1 MSDLTP
7 YQPATN
13 NALAQSIVGI
23 EASLEEAAR
32 ANVQVAVD
40 EHGGFTALEVTAMQ
54 KIEELRLI
62 NGLDLYAI
70 MARGKRLQEIEE
82 MGLIGI
88 HPAGYADLAEMAQ
101 DQGISVSEMSQ
112 TRDLYN
118 TIFPYINETL
128 GRDIPEIFERVGKSN
143 FREMT
148 PVLKSL
154 ILDEEAASASARAS
168 VERVLEQVQEDA
180 GDIELEDDDLRQRAV
195 GHLIDQGALLTNREL
210 RAQLRPERTPNAGA
224 TVIQRDGQ
232 RMILIHCADHDQYEM
247 VQRRINS
254 TVDALVLDED
264 SVFTTPELRTLQ
276 EWLE

>member
-70 MARGKRLQEIEE
+70 MARGKRLREIEE
-82 MGLIGI
+82 LGLIGI

-118 TIFPYINETL
+118 TIFPYINDTL

-224 TVIQRDGQ
+224 TVIQHDGQ